1 MLKISTAPH
10 LNSPLSTRGI
20 MLNVIIAMLPALAVG
35 LLSFGMAALQVV
47 VTAVVGCVLCEYLIS
62 RYLMKQSDAA
72 GDLSAVVTG
81 MLLAFNLP
89 AGMPVWMT
97 LIGCFMAVG
106 VTKMA
111 FGGIGKNLFNP
122 ALAGRVFLFIS
133 FPVQMTRWQN
143 PDWLN
148 FMNTDV
154 QTGATPLGVLKH
166 IDAATSA
173 TQTNLP
179 GYFDMFVGNTGG
191 CIGEV
196 STLALLLGL
205 AYMLYKHIITWEIP
219 FYYLAT
225 FFILVGVHWLLTD
238 DIRLDPVTHLLSGGL
253 MLGAIFMATDYTTSP
268 MSRRGKVIFGIGCGV
283 LTYVIRIYSV
293 YPEGVSFAILIMNAF
308 VPLIDMISVPRIF
321 GVRER

>member
-20 MLNVIIAMLPALAVG
+20 MLNVIIAMLPVLAVG

-47 VTAVVGCVLCEYLIS
+47 VTAVAGCVLCEYLIS

-122 ALAGRVFLFIS
+122 ALVGRVFLFIS

-225 FFILVGVHWLLTD
+225 FFILVVVHWLLTD

>member
-1 MLKISTAPH
+1 M
-10 LNSPLSTRGI
+10 
-20 MLNVIIAMLPALAVG
+20 
-35 LLSFGMAALQVV
+35 
-47 VTAVVGCVLCEYLIS
+47 
-62 RYLMKQSDAA
+62 
-72 GDLSAVVTG
+72 
-81 MLLAFNLP
+81 
-89 AGMPVWMT
+89 
-97 LIGCFMAVG
+97 
-106 VTKMA
+106 
-111 FGGIGKNLFNP
+111 
-122 ALAGRVFLFIS
+122 
-133 FPVQMTRWQN
+133 
-143 PDWLN
+143 
-148 FMNTDV
+148 

-219 FYYLAT
+219 FYSLAT

>member
-47 VTAVVGCVLCEYLIS
+47 VTAVAGCVLCEYLIS

-122 ALAGRVFLFIS
+122 ALVGRVFLFIS

-148 FMNTDV
+148 FMNTDA

-179 GYFDMFVGNTGG
+179 GYFDIFVGNTGG

-196 STLALLLGL
+196 SSLALLLGL

-225 FFILVGVHWLLTD
+225 FFILVSIHWLLTD